1 MRPAPETGNE
11 LPPFLSGGLTYP
23 EEEKILCK
31 KREQGTRITCSPDS
45 NTKLCTEMKG
55 NKRFIFR
62 LCAAAALF
70 LNLFPLQAGECTLM
84 SYNVKNGKEYFLLD
98 GSYINK
104 TGAEEIYRLLS
115 KTR

>member
-31 KREQGTRITCSPDS
+31 KREQGTRITCSPGS
-45 NTKLCTEMKG
+45 NTELFTEMKG

-62 LCAAAALF
+62 LGAAVAVF
-70 LNLFPLQAGECTLM
+70 FSPFPLQAE
-84 SYNVKNGKEYFLLD
+84 N
-98 GSYINK
+98 
-104 TGAEEIYRLLS
+104 AR
-115 KTR
+115 